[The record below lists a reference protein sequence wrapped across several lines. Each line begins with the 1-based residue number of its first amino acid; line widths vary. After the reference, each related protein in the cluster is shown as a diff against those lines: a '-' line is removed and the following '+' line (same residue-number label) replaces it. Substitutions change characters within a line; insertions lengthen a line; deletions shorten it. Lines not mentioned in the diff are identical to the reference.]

1 MAVRGA
7 CRFPDQTREKL
18 IHAFQMLENKWRCCP
33 RRSMAIFRCNSLS
46 LSNKKN
52 IPMGLVYANIELINK
67 NDIFLSKNGYIK
79 EKEIRRINMD
89 MMVDSGALMLA
100 INSAIKEQ
108 LGLEFVEERIATLA
122 DGTSLTL
129 EVVGPIEVKFKN
141 RRCSVDA
148 LVLPGNA
155 EPLLGAIPMQDM
167 DVVTHPQKEELIVN
181 PEHPNYAG
189 ASLK

>member
-1 MAVRGA
+1 
-7 CRFPDQTREKL
+7 
-18 IHAFQMLENKWRCCP
+18 
-33 RRSMAIFRCNSLS
+33 
-46 LSNKKN
+46 
-52 IPMGLVYANIELINK
+52 MGLVYANIELVNK
-67 NDIFLSKNGYIK
+67 KDIILNESGHLKD
-79 EKEIRRINMD
+79 KEIRKMDIN

-108 LGLEFVEERIATLA
+108 LGLNFIEERVATLT

-148 LVLPGNA
+148 LVLPGNS
-155 EPLLGAIPMQDM
+155 EPLLGVIPMQDM
-167 DVVTHPQKEELIVN
+167 DVLIHPQREELIVN

>member
-1 MAVRGA
+1 
-7 CRFPDQTREKL
+7 
-18 IHAFQMLENKWRCCP
+18 
-33 RRSMAIFRCNSLS
+33 
-46 LSNKKN
+46 
-52 IPMGLVYANIELINK
+52 MGLVYANIELVNK
-67 NDIFLSKNGYIK
+67 KDIILNESGHLKD
-79 EKEIRRINMD
+79 KEIRKMDIN

-108 LGLEFVEERIATLA
+108 LGLNFIEERVATLT

-148 LVLPGNA
+148 LVLPGNS

-167 DVVTHPQKEELIVN
+167 DVLIHPQREELIVN

>member
-1 MAVRGA
+1 
-7 CRFPDQTREKL
+7 
-18 IHAFQMLENKWRCCP
+18 
-33 RRSMAIFRCNSLS
+33 
-46 LSNKKN
+46 
-52 IPMGLVYANIELINK
+52 MGLVYAKIELVNKKDIILNESGYLKDKEVRKMDIN
-67 NDIFLSKNGYIK
+67 
-79 EKEIRRINMD
+79 

-108 LGLEFVEERIATLA
+108 LGLGFIEERVATLA

-148 LVLPGNA
+148 LVLPGNS

-167 DVVTHPQKEELIVN
+167 DVLIHPQKEELIVN

-189 ASLK
+189 ASLR

>member
-1 MAVRGA
+1 
-7 CRFPDQTREKL
+7 
-18 IHAFQMLENKWRCCP
+18 
-33 RRSMAIFRCNSLS
+33 
-46 LSNKKN
+46 
-52 IPMGLVYANIELINK
+52 MGLVYANIEMINK
-67 NDIFLSKNGYIK
+67 NDIFLSSKGYIK
-79 EKEIRRINMD
+79 NAEVRRISMD

-100 INSAIKEQ
+100 INSTIKEQ
-108 LGLEFVEERIATLA
+108 LGLEFIEERVATLA

-148 LVLPGNA
+148 LVLPGNS

-167 DVVTHPQKEELIVN
+167 DVLIHPQREELIVN
-181 PEHPNYAG
+181 PAHPNYAG